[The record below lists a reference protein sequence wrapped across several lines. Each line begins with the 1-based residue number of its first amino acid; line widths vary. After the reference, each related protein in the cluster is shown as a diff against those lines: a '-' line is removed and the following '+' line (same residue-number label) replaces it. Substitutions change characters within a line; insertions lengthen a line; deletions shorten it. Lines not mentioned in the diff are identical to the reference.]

1 MRGEEL
7 EEAKADILER
17 PSAGFEAFGF
27 QILAEVASL
36 LADSLIIIVASKR
49 SAKNVTYLNVETIVE
64 LEGLAEELDELEKV
78 GEVPHV
84 PDAMQHGWLCRGL
97 NIARVELL

>member
-1 MRGEEL
+1 
-7 EEAKADILER
+7 
-17 PSAGFEAFGF
+17 
-27 QILAEVASL
+27 
-36 LADSLIIIVASKR
+36 
-49 SAKNVTYLNVETIVE
+49 VTYLNVETIVE

-97 NIARVELL
+97 NIARVKLL